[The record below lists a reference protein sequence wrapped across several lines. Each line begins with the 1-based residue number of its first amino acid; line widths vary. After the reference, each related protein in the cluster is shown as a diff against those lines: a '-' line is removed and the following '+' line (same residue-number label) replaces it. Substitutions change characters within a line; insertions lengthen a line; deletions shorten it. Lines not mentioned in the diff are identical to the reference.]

1 MTKQEARQ
9 RIEKLKKTINHHR
22 YLYHAFDRQEISQEA
37 LDSLKKELF
46 DLEARF
52 PDLVTSDSPTQRVEG
67 RALDKFEKVRHAE
80 PMISLNDAFSE
91 TDMKDWVTRILR
103 LLDNE
108 EKKQIDFYC
117 ELKIDGLAIELIY
130 ENELFKIGSTR
141 GDGKIGEDVTQNLKT
156 IEAIPLKLR
165 EKEEVISDLKKQ
177 GLSREI
183 VQAVTN
189 HDFKK
194 PVIVRGE
201 VFISKKDFKEIN
213 KEQEKAGLA
222 VYANPRNLAAGSVR
236 QLDPKVTISRHLN
249 SFAYELVTD
258 FGQKTHEEKHKIL
271 KAFGFKTNSHNKHC
285 VSLKEVFDFHKYIQ
299 GMREKIHY
307 EIDGIV
313 VIINSDRIFRKLGVV
328 GKAPRGAVAFKFPL
342 KQASTVVEDI
352 RVQVGR
358 TGALTPVAVLRPVK
372 VSGVVVSRATLHN
385 EDEIERL
392 GLRIGDSVIVGRAGD
407 VIPDIIRVLPEL
419 RTGKEKVFRMPK
431 SCSICGSRT
440 ERKPGEAAT
449 YCTNADCFAR
459 QKEYFYHF
467 VSRGGFDV
475 VGLGP
480 KIIDRLIEEG
490 LASDPA
496 DLFLLKEGDILPL
509 DRFAEK
515 SARNLVEAIGKK
527 KEITLPRLIYALGIR
542 NVGEETSLALAE
554 HFGSIEKLSRSNLE
568 GLLIVQ
574 DIGPIVAKSIN
585 DWFSLRK
592 NVKFLEKL
600 KKVEVKVKS
609 LKPASR
615 RGRLEGL
622 VFVLTGA
629 LKTMTREK
637 AKERIRGE
645 GGIVSESVSQK
656 TNFIIAGLEAGSK
669 LEKAKKTSTK
679 ILTEREFIEMIK

>member
-1 MTKQEARQ
+1 
-9 RIEKLKKTINHHR
+9 
-22 YLYHAFDRQEISQEA
+22 
-37 LDSLKKELF
+37 
-46 DLEARF
+46 
-52 PDLVTSDSPTQRVEG
+52 
-67 RALDKFEKVRHAE
+67 
-80 PMISLNDAFSE
+80 
-91 TDMKDWVTRILR
+91 
-103 LLDNE
+103 
-108 EKKQIDFYC
+108 
-117 ELKIDGLAIELIY
+117 
-130 ENELFKIGSTR
+130 
-141 GDGKIGEDVTQNLKT
+141 
-156 IEAIPLKLR
+156 
-165 EKEEVISDLKKQ
+165 
-177 GLSREI
+177 
-183 VQAVTN
+183 
-189 HDFKK
+189 
-194 PVIVRGE
+194 
-201 VFISKKDFKEIN
+201 
-213 KEQEKAGLA
+213 
-222 VYANPRNLAAGSVR
+222 
-236 QLDPKVTISRHLN
+236 
-249 SFAYELVTD
+249 
-258 FGQKTHEEKHKIL
+258 
-271 KAFGFKTNSHNKHC
+271 
-285 VSLKEVFDFHKYIQ
+285 
-299 GMREKIHY
+299 
-307 EIDGIV
+307 
-313 VIINSDRIFRKLGVV
+313 
-328 GKAPRGAVAFKFPL
+328 
-342 KQASTVVEDI
+342 
-352 RVQVGR
+352 
-358 TGALTPVAVLRPVK
+358 LRPVK